1 MLQYNNKALYVL
13 HYRYYCPWNSHS
25 ICWNNEQIYR
35 NNGQKDWEQKNR
47 IISTFISIIGSSLG
61 PDNRSSTVVARC
73 SLCTPIKVLQLL
85 CIVTSYR
92 HPNKN
97 LRPSFS
103 DLHTSLSDHTLS
115 LGMKESQVEAE
126 ESDQPLLHPQ
136 AHNIGAPLEAGKE
149 LYDDLQNIYI
159 NE

>member
-1 MLQYNNKALYVL
+1 MSSCVKNIGDPGYELYF
-13 HYRYYCPWNSHS
+13 
-25 ICWNNEQIYR
+25 
-35 NNGQKDWEQKNR
+35 
-47 IISTFISIIGSSLG
+47 T
-61 PDNRSSTVVARC
+61 
-73 SLCTPIKVLQLL
+73 
-85 CIVTSYR
+85 YR

-126 ESDQPLLHPQ
+126 GSDQPLVHPQ
-136 AHNIGAPLEAGKE
+136 AHTIGAPLEAGKK
-149 LYDDLQNIYI
+149 LFNDLQNTYI